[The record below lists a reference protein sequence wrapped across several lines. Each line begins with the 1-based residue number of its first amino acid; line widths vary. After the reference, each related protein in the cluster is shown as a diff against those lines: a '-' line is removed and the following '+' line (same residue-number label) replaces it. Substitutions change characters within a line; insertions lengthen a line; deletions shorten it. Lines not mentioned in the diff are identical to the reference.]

1 MEVID
6 DTNKITQSIRSCLK
20 ATNIRNIDG
29 KILGRDGK
37 PMMPIRQVKFGGAKT
52 SSCVEPVIKVSQLE
66 QTNDAW
72 ESNEGNAMKSSE
84 QESVITQKVSF
95 ASMVTNS
102 ETHAKKVN
110 FRKMVNPKVIEN
122 SDFELPFAAVK
133 AVQHKYEN
141 SLVGFFVGKKVAF
154 PIVKNY
160 VMNTWAKFG
169 FEKVMSDDEGMFY
182 FKFSSLQGLEQVLGK
197 GPWLIRNVPLILTKW
212 SPNMT
217 LSKDEVTR
225 VPVWVKMHKV
235 PVVAYTADGLSLIAS
250 QIGNPL
256 SLDAFTS
263 TMCVETWGR
272 IGFARA
278 LIEVSADK
286 ELKHEVIMAIPKGE
300 EESAGH
306 TMVKI
311 QIEYEWKPPLC
322 NDCHVFGHTLDNCP
336 KKVPAQHIIP
346 VAAPEDG
353 FTTVTNRKKGGK
365 GGKGY
370 AAINSKNHAGGFKV
384 NNSKNFQYQPVKQ
397 KNNDSIPSTSG
408 TKTNEK
414 EKVKEGEDNGVK
426 LRNLFEKLNDITSV
440 VDPNSDTGVTDQ
452 THKSDTTTIYN
463 DDSESEIEEVFV
475 EDNPKKMKAKGVSTP
490 STDVP
495 HV

>member
-6 DTNKITQSIRSCLK
+6 DTNKITQSIHSYLK

-72 ESNEGNAMKSSE
+72 ESNEGNAMKSSAH
-84 QESVITQKVSF
+84 ESVITQKVSF

-102 ETHAKKVN
+102 ETYAKKVN
-110 FRKMVNPKVIEN
+110 FRKMVNPKVVEN

-182 FKFSSLQGLEQVLGK
+182 FKFSSFQGLEHVLEK

-225 VPVWVKMHKV
+225 VPVWVNMHKV

-263 TMCVETWGR
+263 TMRVETWGR

-278 LIEVSADK
+278 LIEV
-286 ELKHEVIMAIPKGE
+286 
-300 EESAGH
+300 
-306 TMVKI
+306 
-311 QIEYEWKPPLC
+311 
-322 NDCHVFGHTLDNCP
+322 
-336 KKVPAQHIIP
+336 PAQHITL

-353 FTTVTNRKKGGK
+353 FTTITNRKKRGK
-365 GGKGY
+365 GP
-370 AAINSKNHAGGFKV
+370 AINSKNHVGGFKV
-384 NNSKNFQYQPVKQ
+384 NNLKNFQYRPVKQ
-397 KNNDSIPSTSG
+397 KNNDHIPSTSG

-414 EKVKEGEDNGVK
+414 EKVKEGEDNEVK

-440 VDPNSDTGVTDQ
+440 VDPNSDTRVTDQ
-452 THKSDTTTIYN
+452 TNKSGTTTIYN

-475 EDNPKKMKAKGVSTP
+475 EDNPKS
-490 STDVP
+490 
-495 HV
+495 